1 MTTLTTPQR
10 VIIFGG
16 SNAKRIVPFLLKLT
30 KGKGIRIE
38 DRTVSGHSLKNL
50 ENLPK
55 NTEVRK
61 KDFIFILSGG
71 NDIFEKHIIIHR
83 HFGKAKKICLTKCIP
98 NPISSIQKIY
108 ENLKERLKELK
119 CHKYV
124 ITNPYRHLYS
134 CPEHYDVSYYGDI
147 LRSQNAA
154 NSCLIKTLKEA
165 AIILKVEKLVGIS
178 CTEKKEK
185 GILTI

>member
-71 NDIFEKHIIIHR
+71 NDIFRKTYQYPQT
-83 HFGKAKKICLTKCIP
+83 FGK
-98 NPISSIQKIY
+98 
-108 ENLKERLKELK
+108 
-119 CHKYV
+119 
-124 ITNPYRHLYS
+124 
-134 CPEHYDVSYYGDI
+134 G
-147 LRSQNAA
+147 
-154 NSCLIKTLKEA
+154 
-165 AIILKVEKLVGIS
+165 
-178 CTEKKEK
+178 
-185 GILTI
+185 